1 MIFQVHFAAIN
12 CWNPGS
18 ECRLQ
23 HNKIPSWPI
32 LVAYTVTSRGVL
44 YKGETEDYYITFLT
58 YQNPINYIKFV
69 FLTQSHTQLLKQSG
83 SMDLDG
89 YVIIELTTKY

>member
-1 MIFQVHFAAIN
+1 MIYYFCDYFCIFSWDIFNFVFIMYCKKTNLKVKNDFTILQVHFSAIN

-32 LVAYTVTSRGVL
+32 LMAYTVTSRGVL
-44 YKGETEDYYITFLT
+44 YKGRLKNLIFYYFT
-58 YQNPINYIKFV
+58 
-69 FLTQSHTQLLKQSG
+69 
-83 SMDLDG
+83 
-89 YVIIELTTKY
+89 

>member
-1 MIFQVHFAAIN
+1 MKYNLLLCDYYCISSRHILNFVFIMYCKKTDLKVKNDFTILQVHFSAIN

-32 LVAYTVTSRGVL
+32 LMAYTVTSRGVL
-44 YKGETEDYYITFLT
+44 YKG
-58 YQNPINYIKFV
+58 
-69 FLTQSHTQLLKQSG
+69 
-83 SMDLDG
+83 
-89 YVIIELTTKY
+89 